1 MLLEMV
7 QNNIDPTVFG
17 NFMESFA
24 KLEGKNIFC
33 CKIWK
38 LLF

>member
-1 MLLEMV
+1 MFLEMV

-24 KLEGKNIFC
+24 KQEGKQSFVVKSQNYF
-33 CKIWK
+33 
-38 LLF
+38 